1 MNTFSERP
9 GAEQRKNSMRRVD
22 FSKHPIHAL
31 ACVDDAVVSRRFF
44 VNTLSCEYLSLVQYH
59 RVTPEL
65 RRKLPGGTAGRAIS
79 SVFVARRQQSHLV
92 PSQHALRRDPRYGL
106 APPTRRRIVSIRGPT
121 VFPPQVTIGLY
132 RRRRRCRGW
141 KSAPPPQIAPEFIF
155 TELPVCIHRV
165 K

>member
-9 GAEQRKNSMRRVD
+9 GAEQRKNSTRRVD

-31 ACVDDAVVSRRFF
+31 ASVDDAVVSRRYF

-65 RRKLPGGTAGRAIS
+65 RRKLPEGTARSRNLFGFRRAAAAIS
-79 SVFVARRQQSHLV
+79 PSPLSARAEAGS
-92 PSQHALRRDPRYGL
+92 ALRLSSANKASYRLDSRSHGL
-106 APPTRRRIVSIRGPT
+106 PATGHDWLISPPLLLPWLEI
-121 VFPPQVTIGLY
+121 
-132 RRRRRCRGW
+132 C
-141 KSAPPPQIAPEFIF
+141 AHPQIAPEFIF
-155 TELPVCIHRV
+155 TELPVCILRV

>member
-22 FSKHPIHAL
+22 FSTHPIHAL

-65 RRKLPGGTAGRAIS
+65 RRKLPEGNARSRNLFGFRR
-79 SVFVARRQQSHLV
+79 ARRQQSHLV

-106 APPTRRRIVSIRGPT
+106 ALPARRRIVSIRGPT

-132 RRRRRCRGW
+132 RRRCCCRGW
-141 KSAPPPQIAPEFIF
+141 KSAPAPPDSA
-155 TELPVCIHRV
+155 RV
-165 K
+165 YIYGVTGLYT